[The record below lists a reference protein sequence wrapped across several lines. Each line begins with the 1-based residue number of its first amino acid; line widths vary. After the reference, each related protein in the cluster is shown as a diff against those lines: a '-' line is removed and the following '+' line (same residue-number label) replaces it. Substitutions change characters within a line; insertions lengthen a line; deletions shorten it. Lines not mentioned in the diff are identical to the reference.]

1 VIDFVYF
8 KNGRGEKREK
18 QKNKESSQAAGTKI
32 WIFNQ
37 FR

>member
-1 VIDFVYF
+1 MDVA
-8 KNGRGEKREK
+8 KKGEK